1 MTSRR
6 CCAALTVL
14 AVVLYPRIG
23 VELLPQADE
32 GEVTVNAELGVGTR
46 IELTEK
52 ALLQL
57 EQMVETLVPEKSAE
71 SPEAIGSFQRWS
83 SADWRGRTVA
93 VR

>member
-1 MTSRR
+1 V
-6 CCAALTVL
+6 AL

-52 ALLQL
+52 ALLTL
-57 EQMVETLVPEKSAE
+57 EEKIQQLVPEE
-71 SPEAIGSFQRWS
+71 SDDHHAGRRWQ
-83 SADWRGRTVA
+83 
-93 VR
+93 